1 METVLVKAEEA
12 SLDRLLIGLGLFFAV
27 LGSFFL
33 MRSNYEGDL
42 LEGVQPIG
50 ELTTGK
56 SVNRRHARAL
66 AWGKIEK
73 AGQLYPKDIVY
84 TPPGISAEVVL
95 NTHEKLFLAPD
106 SMVEFDT
113 LSKKGTQL
121 VLLQGLAKI
130 RDQSN
135 QEKELKA
142 VVEDIPL
149 APTVKPYQITPI
161 LLNTEAWK
169 MTQAD
174 LLASVS
180 AISRKLDF
188 VPETAITVPN
198 LNLNLL
204 SDFVVQLFTAKML
217 SDSSQE
223 SPWYRLEWQSV
234 PLSGVIYEVEI
245 SRAED
250 FNRLIKYETKNAFL
264 EAQFVGTGKY
274 FWRVTARNQREKSQS
289 AIQSVMVGP

>member
-12 SLDRLLIGLGLFFAV
+12 SLDRLLIGLGLFFSV

-33 MRSNYEGDL
+33 MRSNYEGGL

-56 SVNRRHARAL
+56 MVNRRHARAL

-73 AGQLYPKDIVY
+73 VGQLYPKDIVY
-84 TPPGISAEVVL
+84 TPPGISAEVLL
-95 NTHEKLFLAPD
+95 NNQEKLYLAPE

-113 LSKKGTQL
+113 FSKKGSQL
-121 VLLQGLAKI
+121 VLLQGIAKI

-142 VVEDIPL
+142 VVEAAPL

-169 MTQAD
+169 MTQSN

-180 AISRKLDF
+180 AIPRKLDF
-188 VPETAITVPN
+188 IPETVVTVPN
-198 LNLNLL
+198 LDLNLL
-204 SDFVVQLFTAKML
+204 SDFVVQLSAAKML

-223 SPWYRLEWQSV
+223 TPWYRLEWQSV
-234 PLSGVIYEVEI
+234 PLPGVIYDVEI
-245 SRAED
+245 SRTED

-264 EAQFVGTGKY
+264 EAQFVGSGKY

-289 AIQSVMVGP
+289 TIQSVMVGP